1 VALLS
6 SACADDPSEPTFA
19 LDLAEAQ
26 VAAGD
31 ETRVLA
37 TLTQALA
44 SGTLTRPLRGCA
56 ASLEAGV
63 NFRACRLD
71 RNARHEADR
80 LRAQDFLQRIA
91 WQASHGWC
99 ANFARG
105 MVQTPRMFGPKFL
118 RGEAAT
124 PAPSGNRPRVAAYD
138 LGSNSFHLL
147 VAEADGAGGLV
158 ELARGQEMVRLGEE
172 SLRDGIIPFSTFQRG
187 LDGLLKLRKI
197 ADGFMPES
205 TIAVATSAIREAR
218 NGADFVSTVAREVGL
233 QVEVLDPVRETTLIY
248 WGARQALDLG
258 ANKFALV
265 DVGGGSIKA
274 LVGNAKECLFAT
286 SLRMGV
292 LRLRDE
298 YNCNDI
304 RNRADLLTAETRVR
318 AVVQPAVMQM
328 LKVGFDFVTFT
339 SGTALALARM
349 AEGSTEKVADARG
362 RSGEGMGRNLV
373 LSLDKLCALE
383 ERLVAA
389 SAVERAAM
397 PGVGSMRADTVLPGT
412 IMLRTLLE
420 LTNSANALVCESALK
435 EGLVVDYFA
444 RRQTGLAEE
453 LPEAD

>member
-1 VALLS
+1 
-6 SACADDPSEPTFA
+6 
-19 LDLAEAQ
+19 
-26 VAAGD
+26 
-31 ETRVLA
+31 
-37 TLTQALA
+37 
-44 SGTLTRPLRGCA
+44 
-56 ASLEAGV
+56 
-63 NFRACRLD
+63 
-71 RNARHEADR
+71 
-80 LRAQDFLQRIA
+80 
-91 WQASHGWC
+91 
-99 ANFARG
+99 
-105 MVQTPRMFGPKFL
+105 MFGPKFL
-118 RGEAAT
+118 RNEAVT
-124 PAPSGNRPRVAAYD
+124 PAPAGTRPRVAAYD

-298 YNCNDI
+298 YNCNNI
-304 RNRADLLTAETRVR
+304 RSRADLLTAETRVR
-318 AVVQPAVMQM
+318 AAVQPAVMQM

-349 AEGSTEKVADARG
+349 AEGSSEKVAEARG

-383 ERLVAA
+383 ERLVVA

-435 EGLVVDYFA
+435 EGLVVDYFV

-453 LPEAD
+453 LPETD